1 MLYILSL
8 SLYISGANI
17 TMTRLFVYRL
27 IGPAMQVNLTL
38 FPETPAPTSDC
49 VSVSGTCVA
58 NADTISGNPPTLRLD
73 PDGSWIFGEQCFCI
87 EGHEPIILED
97 AQQCQGMKGLVYKG

>member
-1 MLYILSL
+1 
-8 SLYISGANI
+8 
-17 TMTRLFVYRL
+17 
-27 IGPAMQVNLTL
+27 MQVNLTL

-87 EGHEPIILED
+87 EGHELIILED
-97 AQQCQGMKGLVYKG
+97 TQQCQGKKGLVYKELIMYMHAQTHRYTHPIPTY